1 MGLSMAVALW
11 ASSSPLFWA
20 AFLISLCPSFHD
32 SLGNGHRQA
41 RAGEKRIGLVLA
53 VTADDSLLVNVAMPE
68 KHGAGLKG
76 GGQEGPGWWSIWGPE
91 SLYLGHLYMSI
102 SNIITLLATLT
113 MIPNSPN
120 KSKYIYA

>member
-1 MGLSMAVALW
+1 MAVALW

-41 RAGEKRIGLVLA
+41 RAGGKRIGLVLA
-53 VTADDSLLVNVAMPE
+53 VTADDSLLVNVGMPE

-76 GGQEGPGWWSIWGPE
+76 WGTGRARMVEHLGPRVIVFGPPVHE
-91 SLYLGHLYMSI
+91 H
-102 SNIITLLATLT
+102 
-113 MIPNSPN
+113 
-120 KSKYIYA
+120 K